1 MIEIAIGCLLFSAAF
16 CLFAFSIYL
25 ISQIKFR
32 EENTNKVSN
41 SKKIL
46 QEINERSSPWESI
59 SSTDIKHFV
68 PKPRNPLQRK

>member
-1 MIEIAIGCLLFSAAF
+1 M
-16 CLFAFSIYL
+16 FSIYL

-32 EENTNKVSN
+32 EENKNKVSN
-41 SKKIL
+41 TKKIL
-46 QEINERSSPWESI
+46 QEINEKSSPWESI